1 MFVCED
7 SVLTGLTTVVPFPA
21 SGAQGVCMLTAFSVS
36 AGGREAA
43 PVHVRR
49 AHDYAAGQARAAVSV
64 AQHKTET

>member
-43 PVHVRR
+43 PVHGR